1 MSGGPLLL
9 VGLGCLSFGAA
20 IPVVLWRAPSGRG
33 SVTGSLAAVNRMT
46 LIRRI
51 EGDSGGKAGEAK
63 GGTSLLARFGD
74 LSRLAPDGYRARVQL
89 LLDKAGN
96 ADGWSLERVFAYKA
110 LAMAGLGLVG
120 ALLGV
125 HSPAKLLLFALLGA
139 LTGFFLPDVLVY
151 NKGVKRQ
158 EQIQKALPDA
168 LDMLTVSVEA
178 GLGFDAA
185 LAQVARNTEGPIAGE
200 FARVLQEMQ
209 IGKSRT
215 DALRGLGERTTV
227 MDMRTFAS
235 AIVQADSLGIPIAG
249 VLREQAKE
257 MRIKR
262 HQRAEEK
269 AQKVTVKIMFPVVLC
284 ILPSLFI
291 IVIGPGV
298 INLMH
303 LFHGMKR

>member
-1 MSGGPLLL
+1 MSSSVLLFL
-9 VGLGCLSFGAA
+9 GLGCLSFGVV
-20 IPVVLWRAPSGRG
+20 IPIALWRAPGG
-33 SVTGSLAAVNRMT
+33 ATGVARSLAALQRT
-46 LIRRI
+46 TILRSPDAASADDAR
-51 EGDSGGKAGEAK
+51 GPA
-63 GGTSLLARFGD
+63 SLLARLGD
-74 LSRLAPDGYRARVQL
+74 LSRLAPSGYRASIQL

-96 ADGWSLERVFAYKA
+96 PRDWSLQRLFAVKLLGSLIAA
-110 LAMAGLGLVG
+110 LLG
-120 ALLGV
+120 ALLGAQ
-125 HSPAKLLLFALLGA
+125 SPAKLLSFFVLGA
-139 LTGFFLPDVLVY
+139 LVGFFLPDLLIY
-151 NKGVKRQ
+151 NTGLKRQ
-158 EQIQKALPDA
+158 EQMQKALPDA

-185 LAQVARNTEGPIAGE
+185 LAQVARNTEGPVAAE
-200 FARVLQEMQ
+200 FVRVLQEMQ

-235 AIVQADSLGIPIAG
+235 AVVQADTLGIPIAN

-284 ILPSLFI
+284 ILPSLFV
-291 IVIGPGV
+291 IVIGPGAIGIAHV
-298 INLMH
+298 FMH
-303 LFHGMKR
+303 KAS